1 MEEIRKSNNL
11 VKRSLIEHI
20 CKNRQGLQVLD
31 VGCGCGGDLFKWKA
45 AGARVDM
52 CDPDRDSLGEARRRA
67 EGLKYRVRF
76 FEGDVRS
83 CPQKQ
88 YDVICFNFSLHYIF
102 QDRETFIQSVK
113 AIRQRLRRGGV
124 LFGCIPDA
132 HHILDSLPFRDPLGN
147 TFRSRGRTGFGEF
160 GEQIDVQLVDTPFYS
175 QGSRPE
181 PLAYRDMLVSHLEQK
196 GVLLERWERF
206 DGTPLQRLYSKFIF
220 RLY

>member
-76 FEGDVRS
+76 
-83 CPQKQ
+83 
-88 YDVICFNFSLHYIF
+88 L
-102 QDRETFIQSVK
+102 RETFVRAPRNSMMSSASTSLCTTSSRTGKHSSRVSRQSVS
-113 AIRQRLRRGGV
+113 A
-124 LFGCIPDA
+124 
-132 HHILDSLPFRDPLGN
+132 
-147 TFRSRGRTGFGEF
+147 
-160 GEQIDVQLVDTPFYS
+160 
-175 QGSRPE
+175 
-181 PLAYRDMLVSHLEQK
+181 
-196 GVLLERWERF
+196 
-206 DGTPLQRLYSKFIF
+206 
-220 RLY
+220 